1 MARRTVA
8 LLVTLGLLA
17 VGCGGEQSS
26 DADLLAERVER
37 VAALVDAGRDCDAV
51 TAAAVVGELAAVA
64 DVSDDV
70 RQEVVAFARA
80 ATAQLACNPAPGPT
94 PSDTP
99 TDPGDDDDDKEDKQR
114 EEERKKAEDE
124 QKKREEEQ
132 QKKDEEQRQKE
143 QRKDDDDDD

>member
-8 LLVTLGLLA
+8 LLMTLGLLA
-17 VGCGGEQSS
+17 VGCGGEESS

-70 RQEVVAFARA
+70 GQEVVAFARA

-94 PSDTP
+94 PSATP
-99 TDPGDDDDDKEDKQR
+99 TDPGDDDDDKGDKKPEEDRKR
-114 EEERKKAEDE
+114 AEEA
-124 QKKREEEQ
+124 QKKREEERN
-132 QKKDEEQRQKE
+132 KDEEKRQKE